1 MKKNRLYFVIP
12 ILLILIGYKINFL
25 KSLHDTSLISYDE
38 RINNTYGFCER
49 EGVGYANFIKKNF
62 TINDKL
68 EITNSLKQNS
78 MNSGHWFVYNPNFSE
93 KKETF
98 YLIVINYNKLNK
110 KINLDNY
117 KILHN
122 FKDCYFLVKK

>member
-1 MKKNRLYFVIP
+1 MKKNTLYFVIP

-25 KSLHDTSLISYDE
+25 KSLHDTFMITYDE

-49 EGVGYANFIKKNF
+49 EGVGYANFIKKKF
-62 TINDKL
+62 VIDDKL

-93 KKETF
+93 KNETLYF
-98 YLIVINYNKLNK
+98 IIINYNKLNK
-110 KINLDNY
+110 KINLNNY
-117 KILHN
+117 NILHN
-122 FKDCYFLVKK
+122 FKDCYFLSKK